1 MKKKVKALTSNRL
14 VRGSAVLW
22 VGMMAANVSNYVF
35 HLLMG
40 RFLEPVNYGVLA
52 SIFSVFYYV
61 MVPTLT
67 ITTIVMKYTAEY
79 DTEGTP
85 GKIYSLFIRLTKIL
99 LPVGIIL
106 FVLLAA
112 ASPLISRFLKIDSA
126 WPMLILSTTMLVG
139 YVVPINRGILQGLQK
154 FGTLSVNLVVETATK
169 LTIGIGLVLAGYAVN
184 GAVFGIVSA
193 GFIAY
198 AISFIPLRGI
208 LRNQKPISISVRSMW
223 KYSVPVF
230 IALLCLNSYY
240 SSDIIL
246 VKHFLSPV
254 EAGYYSGLSILGKIV
269 VFACLAIVGVMFPMV
284 AGRHKADQKHSHL
297 LGYTLGLI
305 TIISGSIVLAYS
317 VAPKF
322 IINLLF
328 GTKYLAVA
336 PYLGLFGLA
345 MLLLALSSALSNYYL
360 AIDKTKC
367 VVILAGAAILQIAL
381 LWVFHS
387 SLAQIV
393 NVMVGTMALLFVS
406 LSVFYFVAVRGVSRK
421 EPDEPPLVPLPTEF

>member
-1 MKKKVKALTSNRL
+1 LNSRL
-14 VRGSAVLW
+14 FRASAVLW
-22 VGMMAANVSNYVF
+22 IGMMAANVSNYVF

-40 RFLEPVNYGVLA
+40 RFLGPINYGVLA
-52 SIFSVFYYV
+52 SLFSVLYYLL
-61 MVPTLT
+61 VPLAT

-79 DTEGTP
+79 DAESMP

-154 FGTLSVNLVVETATK
+154 FGALSINLVVETVAK
-169 LTIGIGLVLAGYAVN
+169 LSIGIGLVLTGYAVN
-184 GAVFGIVSA
+184 GAVLGIVSA

-198 AISFIPLRGI
+198 AISFIPLQGI
-208 LRNQKPISISVRSMW
+208 LRNQKPISISVRAMW

-305 TIISGSIVLAYS
+305 ILISGSIVLAYS

-322 IINLLF
+322 IISLLF
-328 GTKYLAVA
+328 GTKYLAVSS
-336 PYLGLFGLA
+336 YLGWFGLA

-360 AIDKTKC
+360 AIDKTKF
-367 VVILAGAAILQIAL
+367 VAILVGAAILQIAL

-406 LSVFYFVAVRGVSRK
+406 LCAFYFVAVRGLARR
-421 EPDEPPLVPLPTEF
+421 EPEESPLVTLPTEF